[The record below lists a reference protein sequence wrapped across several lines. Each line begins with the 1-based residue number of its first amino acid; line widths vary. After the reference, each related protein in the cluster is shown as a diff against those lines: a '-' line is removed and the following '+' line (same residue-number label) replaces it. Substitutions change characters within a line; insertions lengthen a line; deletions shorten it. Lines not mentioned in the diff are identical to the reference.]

1 MKLPRKK
8 VKPSGRKANPDRPA
22 ATATAP
28 PGLSASPGNA
38 AAVAGAVRD
47 ALAPLLADLTA
58 ASVPLTVGREG
69 AAKLLGIGTT
79 LLDTQDAAGKLP
91 APVHI
96 GTRKLYRTADL
107 TRWTELGCP
116 DRATFDAMT
125 ADPPGGKA
133 KHKTAPFGKAHATGR

>member
-1 MKLPRKK
+1 MKIPRKK
-8 VKPSGRKANPDRPA
+8 AGRPDRPA
-22 ATATAP
+22 TSP
-28 PGLSASPGNA
+28 PFDPSAVA
-38 AAVAGAVRD
+38 AAMRD

-107 TRWTELGCP
+107 ARWTELGCP
-116 DRATFDAMT
+116 DRETFAMLT
-125 ADPPGGKA
+125 ADPVGLSGGKP
-133 KHKTAPFGKAHATGR
+133 KKKTAPFGKARTPGR